1 VRRALGFLTII
12 GGSSVPDPAAVPWF
26 PVVGVLLGLGLGGL
40 WWAAEQVV
48 PPPVA
53 AGVVVVADLVITGM
67 LHFDGLADTGDG
79 LLAPMPR
86 ARRLEVMADPATG
99 AFGTV
104 AVGVVLILRFATL
117 ASVSPQVLAL
127 GGIWCASRTV
137 MAVAVLRMRY
147 ARDAGLASSF
157 RSPAVRRQA
166 LPVAALGGAIA
177 GAVAAVG
184 SGWVGLLAVAGVLLG
199 GGLVLALAQVRLGGF
214 TGDVLGAAG
223 VVGETLGLV
232 LLTVGR

>member
-1 VRRALGFLTII
+1 VRRALGFLTIV
-12 GGSSVPDPAAVPWF
+12 GGASTPDPAAVPWF
-26 PVVGVLLGLGLGGL
+26 PVVGVLVGLVLGVV

-53 AGVVVVADLVITGM
+53 AGLVVVADLVITGM
-67 LHFDGLADTGDG
+67 LHVDGLADSGDG
-79 LLAPMPR
+79 LLAPMDR
-86 ARRLEVMADPATG
+86 SRRLEVMSDPATG

-104 AVGVVLILRFATL
+104 AVVSVLLLRFAAL

-157 RSPAVRRQA
+157 RSPGARGPAV
-166 LPVAALGGAIA
+166 PVAALGVAAA
-177 GAVAAVG
+177 GALAAVG
-184 SGWVGLLAVAGVLLG
+184 SGWVGVLAVGGVLVG
-199 GGLVLALAQVRLGGF
+199 GVLVLALAQARLGGY

-223 VVGETLGLV
+223 VIGETLGLV